1 MVFLPC
7 LGSISEKKAELISWE
22 KHSFSE
28 HLSSRECISQSSV
41 DIFISVEII
50 TKNVFNKDA
59 FDRA

>member
-28 HLSSRECISQSSV
+28 RLSSRECISQSSV

-50 TKNVFNKDA
+50 TKKCIQQ
-59 FDRA
+59 RCL